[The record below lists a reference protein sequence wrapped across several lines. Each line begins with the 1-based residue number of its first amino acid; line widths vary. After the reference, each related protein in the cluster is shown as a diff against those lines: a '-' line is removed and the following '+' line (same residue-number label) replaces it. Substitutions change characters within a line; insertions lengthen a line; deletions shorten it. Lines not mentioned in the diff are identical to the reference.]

1 MISKEERELHKRL
14 NQTEAIVFLAI
25 LTISIVS
32 LNLITHEVL
41 AEVTIE
47 QISPAEGYVGTE
59 VTLKGQVTTVN
70 GSYEILFDGT
80 KVQEGNATL
89 TEVSDI
95 FIVPPGTS
103 GLHGIVL
110 RDVTNATE
118 SVALNFTIKTSYIV
132 NSSEPERPKQFQE
145 GANVTLLAQISGGES
160 HKTSQLSIIVEN
172 PANVISSSP
181 IFLIVPDSSG
191 FGESSMIYP
200 SDFDSGNQ
208 TTYFAGTYGISLLA
222 QNETIAT
229 GNFTVGLTDK
239 TEYHRFQTVNIQGA
253 NYTSMDDVTI
263 TVIHNDQKLFEQSS
277 NASDG
282 LVTANWAIPADASL
296 GDYQV
301 EIVKDP
307 LEKKVPDI
315 QNFTIVSKNFSSDVK
330 ALNLDQ
336 EPVKGILVEA
346 NNLTNNAVSSSF
358 TNEEGIASINLE
370 ATNYTFTAFWSA
382 SEAPRAKV
390 GETQWIS
397 LGENLTGN
405 QAPKINCTLAQ
416 IKINAKDEDG
426 NNLPGIGIRANFTYI
441 ARLEKLSLND
451 TLFTETDIA
460 GYATFG
466 NVLTNTSYSIEA
478 SRYGYEFYNFETNL
492 TSTSSFNITVPKYDL
507 MVQTYARNGSILQN
521 AQVKVYEWGIGSSG
535 LIATGDT
542 GDVGQITL
550 AATFGK
556 YILEV
561 HKFDTLINRTT
572 VLLVSQPTD
581 FEIHCKLYSLSL
593 NIVVVDFFGQGIT
606 NINVTLE
613 REENTI
619 ASSNTG
625 EAGIAGFREL
635 IGGNYRALVY
645 VDKRP
650 LGITTFRLEEPKT
663 ATIRIAEVVSI
674 GGVLIETSH
683 VITFIFFLVIIVFS
697 IIFFVYRR
705 LKPTSKEE

>member
-1 MISKEERELHKRL
+1 MISKEERELHNRL

-25 LTISIVS
+25 LIISIVS

-41 AEVTIE
+41 AEVVIE

-95 FIVPPGTS
+95 FIVPSSTS
-103 GLHGIVL
+103 GLHGVVL

-118 SVALNFTIKTSYIV
+118 SVALNFTTKTSYIV

-145 GANVTLLAQISGGES
+145 GANVTLLAQISGGEP

-172 PANVISSSP
+172 PDNVISSSP
-181 IFLIVPDSSG
+181 IFLIIPDSSG
-191 FGESSMIYP
+191 FGESSIIYP

-208 TTYFAGTYGISLLA
+208 TTYFAGIYGISLLA

-263 TVIHNDQKLFEQSS
+263 TVIHNDHKLFEQSS

-282 LVTANWAIPADASL
+282 FVTANWTIPANASL
-296 GDYQV
+296 GEYQV

-315 QNFTIVSKNFSSDVK
+315 QNFTIVSKNFTSDVK

-358 TNEEGIASINLE
+358 TNGEGIASINLE

-382 SEAPRAKV
+382 SEAPRAQV
-390 GETQWIS
+390 GKTQWIS

-405 QAPKINCTLAQ
+405 QSPRINCTLAQ

-426 NNLPGIGIRANFTYI
+426 NNLPGIGLRANFTYKT
-441 ARLEKLSLND
+441 RLPVSHNE
-451 TLFTETDIA
+451 TLFKETDRT

-466 NVLTNTSYSIEA
+466 NVLTNTSYSLEA
-478 SRYGYEFYNFETNL
+478 SRYGFEFYNFETNL

-507 MVQTYARNGSILQN
+507 MVQTYARNGSILQD

-542 GDVGQITL
+542 GDVGQIAL

-561 HKFDTLINRTT
+561 HKSDTLINRTT

-619 ASSNTG
+619 ASSNTD

-645 VDKRP
+645 VDKKS

-674 GGVLIETSH
+674 GGILTETSH
-683 VITFIFFLVIIVFS
+683 VITFIFFLVIIVVS
-697 IIFFVYRR
+697 ITFFVYRR